1 MENVV
6 LVIHLMIALAIIGL
20 VLLQRSS
27 GGGLGIGGGSGG
39 LGDFATAR
47 STANAL
53 TKATT
58 FLAILFFATSL
69 TLGILAKNKSADTAA
84 ELFSDSGATI
94 TIEDEDA
101 AIDNLNIAE
110 DEEMAT
116 EEMDAIS
123 EEDAE
128 SLAEEEI
135 IPEVPSE

>member
-27 GGGLGIGGGSGG
+27 GGGLGIGGGGGG

-58 FLAILFFATSL
+58 FMAALFFITSL
-69 TLGILAKNKSADTAA
+69 TLGILAKNDK
-84 ELFSDSGATI
+84 
-94 TIEDEDA
+94 EDA
-101 AIDNLNIAE
+101 AGGLFSENTA
-110 DEEMAT
+110 
-116 EEMDAIS
+116 AIS
-123 EEDAE
+123 LDADKGMNTDDINVMDEKDVDSGDAPIETMSEDQAE
-128 SLAEEEI
+128 SN
-135 IPEVPSE
+135 IPDVPSEKE